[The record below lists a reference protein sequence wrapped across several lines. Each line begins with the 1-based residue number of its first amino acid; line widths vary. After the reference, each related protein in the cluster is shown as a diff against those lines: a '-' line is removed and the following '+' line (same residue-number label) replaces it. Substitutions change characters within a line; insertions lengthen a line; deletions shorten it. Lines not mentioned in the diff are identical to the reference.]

1 MLGAGS
7 VPEEVFGICRRE
19 DCSAVKMLRRR
30 ALRSFLTRGV
40 ALASPSAFAAVAGEV
55 IRKIGYVV
63 EDAAA
68 VKNAVVEEYAE
79 LLRLDVALGEDAAAL
94 LGGRPG
100 QTLEELVYR
109 SSDPFVNALY
119 VVAMALYMEYADS
132 SNWQRLEVFDL
143 AAYAA
148 FTLLQRGRATRN
160 QAAKLLS
167 WVTDQVLPST

>member
-1 MLGAGS
+1 M
-7 VPEEVFGICRRE
+7 R
-19 DCSAVKMLRRR
+19 D
-30 ALRSFLTRGV
+30 
-40 ALASPSAFAAVAGEV
+40 
-55 IRKIGYVV
+55 
-63 EDAAA
+63 
-68 VKNAVVEEYAE
+68 AVVEEYGM
-79 LLRLDVALGEDAAAL
+79 LISLDVPLNEKAAAL